1 MSVTY
6 LKLGGNHLIRS
17 FNCWVS
23 RPMFMKTVES
33 FWHECCLEHTGNS
46 ELYESGI
53 LWLISLEGGFNS
65 TDFGNQDNQ
74 LLQLQSAIQKLENEG
89 EDRQLTEAEISDLH
103 RLN

>member
-33 FWHECCLEHTGNS
+33 FWHECCLEHTGRFR
-46 ELYESGI
+46 I
-53 LWLISLEGGFNS
+53 VR
-65 TDFGNQDNQ
+65 
-74 LLQLQSAIQKLENEG
+74 KLNLMANKL
-89 EDRQLTEAEISDLH
+89 RRWI
-103 RLN
+103 